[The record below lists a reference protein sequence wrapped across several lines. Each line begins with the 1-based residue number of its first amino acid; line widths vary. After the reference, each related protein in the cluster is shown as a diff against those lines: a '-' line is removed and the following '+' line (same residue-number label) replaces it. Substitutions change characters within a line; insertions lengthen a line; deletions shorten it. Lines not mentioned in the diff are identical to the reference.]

1 MTSPQCPECGV
12 AVPSGV
18 SPSGCPACLLRIGLE
33 PDFERESRGKVGPEL
48 NPDPSTI
55 QIGPYRLVRIL
66 GEGGMGTVWLA
77 EQWAPVRREVALK
90 LVREGIVALESLERF
105 ELERQVL
112 ERLDHPGIARLLDAG
127 RTMEGR
133 PYFVMERVVGGP
145 LTDYCQD
152 RKLGVRERI
161 ELFLQIGEAVEY
173 AHQRAVIHRDLK
185 PVNVLVEERPRPRVR
200 VIDFGIAK
208 VLIDPLTDV
217 TELTVAGRQIGT
229 PSYMSPEQACGG
241 TVDTRS
247 DIYSLGAI
255 LFELLTGERLITP
268 ESLDGA
274 PPDEIYRRI
283 REEEA
288 VKPSTR
294 IDRIPR
300 DLQKDRADDFSE
312 PFERWQRQVLGDL
325 DWIVLKAL
333 EKDPSRRYQS
343 VGNFADDL
351 QRFLH
356 DEVIEARPP
365 SVSYRCRKFF
375 KRQRSLAL
383 AILLATVS
391 LIAAVALSTRWAIR
405 AESAARLAEDRLLE
419 ADAVPTFLFDAFRL
433 PNASPDRSGMLAV
446 DVLDYAAERAPGEFA
461 NQPVIQ
467 GRILEAIG
475 QTYFDLGFYDKA
487 NDVLSQAEKVTRPVS
502 ETTADLRGRLSQLH
516 SGALRLDRKPNEAL
530 AASEQNWRE
539 AIALRGNGSPEEIT
553 ARHEYTMALMSV
565 GDIEGAAIL
574 VAEVRGNRTRYP
586 VEKTGSF
593 EDLHALIESAQ
604 GNVAQALSHYEKR
617 MQERLGLSLVDG
629 DKNFM
634 WTLRYYGSFLQA
646 NGRAK
651 ESVQWTEI
659 LTRVCEKIYGPRHHI
674 TGEAYARL
682 SLLYQSTGAPSAAWL
697 VSRLHTEEYPTAGSS
712 PDSGNDRQNLPS
724 PKDPGRGEANRLE
737 PWLAIAIADP
747 ASTPD
752 LPPGIEE
759 AETWFVLGEFRARS
773 GATEGASSAYH
784 RGLEMISLQ
793 TRKSGDED
801 RPRHARYLELLLRQ
815 GKYDEVETAI
825 LSRIPSFDPTNLAER
840 LYLEPLSELIS
851 KLDLSGETV
860 RARDLDFQMMSACA
874 GFGAHHTGRFLRSYD
889 RLLKVALETKN
900 ADTILQFHEE
910 VFRIVKSTL
919 PSNHSL
925 VETLWLRLAEFQNGN
940 GQIES
945 ALSTLNEIET
955 SLDDSDR
962 SEDAPIRFSVRLLKS
977 ECFLRKGSFSEAE
990 QLLSCLENSLDSR
1003 IPIQQTS
1010 GVTSDEKKW
1019 RSRIARNKGE
1029 IIRLRKTLVEP

>member
-1 MTSPQCPECGV
+1 MRCGGTFRCLPV
-12 AVPSGV
+12 RVSGL
-18 SPSGCPACLLRIGLE
+18 SLRIGLE
-33 PDFERESRGKVGPEL
+33 PDFERESRGKVEQL

-77 EQWAPVRREVALK
+77 NQWAPVRREVALK

-300 DLQKDRADDFSE
+300 DLQKDRAEDFSE

-375 KRQRSLAL
+375 KRQRS
-383 AILLATVS
+383 
-391 LIAAVALSTRWAIR
+391 
-405 AESAARLAEDRLLE
+405 
-419 ADAVPTFLFDAFRL
+419 
-433 PNASPDRSGMLAV
+433 
-446 DVLDYAAERAPGEFA
+446 
-461 NQPVIQ
+461 IQ
-467 GRILEAIG
+467 
-475 QTYFDLGFYDKA
+475 
-487 NDVLSQAEKVTRPVS
+487 LSQFFW
-502 ETTADLRGRLSQLH
+502 Q
-516 SGALRLDRKPNEAL
+516 
-530 AASEQNWRE
+530 Q
-539 AIALRGNGSPEEIT
+539 
-553 ARHEYTMALMSV
+553 SV
-565 GDIEGAAIL
+565 
-574 VAEVRGNRTRYP
+574 
-586 VEKTGSF
+586 
-593 EDLHALIESAQ
+593 
-604 GNVAQALSHYEKR
+604 
-617 MQERLGLSLVDG
+617 
-629 DKNFM
+629 
-634 WTLRYYGSFLQA
+634 
-646 NGRAK
+646 
-651 ESVQWTEI
+651 
-659 LTRVCEKIYGPRHHI
+659 
-674 TGEAYARL
+674 
-682 SLLYQSTGAPSAAWL
+682 
-697 VSRLHTEEYPTAGSS
+697 
-712 PDSGNDRQNLPS
+712 
-724 PKDPGRGEANRLE
+724 
-737 PWLAIAIADP
+737 
-747 ASTPD
+747 
-752 LPPGIEE
+752 
-759 AETWFVLGEFRARS
+759 
-773 GATEGASSAYH
+773 
-784 RGLEMISLQ
+784 
-793 TRKSGDED
+793 
-801 RPRHARYLELLLRQ
+801 
-815 GKYDEVETAI
+815 
-825 LSRIPSFDPTNLAER
+825 
-840 LYLEPLSELIS
+840 
-851 KLDLSGETV
+851 
-860 RARDLDFQMMSACA
+860 
-874 GFGAHHTGRFLRSYD
+874 
-889 RLLKVALETKN
+889 
-900 ADTILQFHEE
+900 
-910 VFRIVKSTL
+910 
-919 PSNHSL
+919 
-925 VETLWLRLAEFQNGN
+925 
-940 GQIES
+940 
-945 ALSTLNEIET
+945 
-955 SLDDSDR
+955 
-962 SEDAPIRFSVRLLKS
+962 
-977 ECFLRKGSFSEAE
+977 
-990 QLLSCLENSLDSR
+990 
-1003 IPIQQTS
+1003 
-1010 GVTSDEKKW
+1010 
-1019 RSRIARNKGE
+1019 
-1029 IIRLRKTLVEP
+1029 